1 MAEEITLLLSEAR
14 AGDKDAESRL
24 MAVVYG
30 ELHRMAA
37 RYLSRERPGHTLQA
51 TALVHEAYMRLF
63 AESETDFH
71 SRAHFFGMAAQVM
84 RHILVDYARQHLAG
98 KRGSGKMP
106 LSLENALV
114 VADDRL
120 EQLLILEDALLRL
133 ERHDPRVNQV
143 VVMRFYGGLTLD
155 EIADVLQISARTVKR
170 DWKYGQTWLKAEL
183 DSSSEHEPVRSHPG

>member
-24 MAVVYG
+24 IAVVYN

-63 AESETDFH
+63 ADSKSDFH
-71 SRAHFFGMAAQVM
+71 SRAHFFGVAAQVM

-98 KRGSGKMP
+98 KRGSGTLP
-106 LSLENALV
+106 LSLENALAV
-114 VADDRL
+114 SNDRL
-120 EQLLILEDALLRL
+120 EQLLILEHALLRL
-133 ERHDPRVNQV
+133 ERHDAQ
-143 VVMRFYGGLTLD
+143 
-155 EIADVLQISARTVKR
+155 
-170 DWKYGQTWLKAEL
+170 
-183 DSSSEHEPVRSHPG
+183 

>member
-24 MAVVYG
+24 IAAVYN
-30 ELHRMAA
+30 ELHRLAA
-37 RYLSRERPGHTLQA
+37 RYLSQERPGHTLQA

-63 AESETDFH
+63 SDSSTDFE

-84 RHILVDYARQHLAG
+84 RHILIDYARQRLAG
-98 KRGSGKMP
+98 KRGSGKLP

-120 EQLLILEDALLRL
+120 EQLLVLEDALLRL
-133 ERHDPRVNQV
+133 ERHDSRVNQV

-155 EIADVLQISARTVKR
+155 EIAEVLQISSRTVKR

-183 DSSSEHEPVRSHPG
+183 APSSEHERVRSDPG